1 MWNYRHLGD
10 SQGQS
15 EKQIYHTGQN
25 LVFNQYTDW
34 KDRNAKHPEDCVQ
47 VNRAEAWPTETLKGK
62 KAKSQKV
69 SKEVW
74 PVWPERQDED
84 QKKCS
89 SQAREG
95 TFKKRVDSQCHMS
108 HGGQS
113 LKHILRM
120 LILWV
125 YSTKLKEGSST
136 VAVCIKAGRHICA
149 MWSLNS
155 SMYDLYILL
164 YLLQSLLL

>member
-1 MWNYRHLGD
+1 MTFIQGMWNYRHLGD

-69 SKEVW
+69 SKEV
-74 PVWPERQDED
+74 
-84 QKKCS
+84 
-89 SQAREG
+89 
-95 TFKKRVDSQCHMS
+95 
-108 HGGQS
+108 
-113 LKHILRM
+113 
-120 LILWV
+120 
-125 YSTKLKEGSST
+125 
-136 VAVCIKAGRHICA
+136 
-149 MWSLNS
+149 
-155 SMYDLYILL
+155 
-164 YLLQSLLL
+164 